1 MYIYIYIYISRYLK
15 INKEKGRLLEQPT
28 RRYNKIKRF
37 LQLKLI
43 MNNLCS
49 EFNEK
54 IIVVDLP

>member
-1 MYIYIYIYISRYLK
+1 MYIYISRYLK
-15 INKEKGRLLEQPT
+15 INKEKGRLLERPT